1 LISEAYVVQV
11 IREALYL
18 VLLVSAPALLASL
31 AVGLLV
37 SVVQATTQ
45 LQDQTL
51 AFVPKLI
58 AVLATLA
65 VTGPW
70 IGQQLG
76 RFTQALL
83 QSLPMMR

>member
-1 LISEAYVVQV
+1 VISEAYIVQV
-11 IREALYL
+11 VREALYL
-18 VLLVSAPALLASL
+18 VLLVSAPPLLTSL
-31 AVGLLV
+31 LVGLV
-37 SVVQATTQ
+37 MSVFQASTQ

-51 AFVPKLI
+51 AFVPKLV
-58 AVLATLA
+58 AVLAALA

-83 QSLPMMR
+83 QTLPLLR

>member
-1 LISEAYVVQV
+1 MISEAYVVQV
-11 IREALYL
+11 TREALYL
-18 VLLVSAPALLASL
+18 VLLVSAPPLLISVL
-31 AVGLLV
+31 VGLLV

-51 AFVPKLI
+51 AFVPKLV

-83 QSLPMMR
+83 QAVPLLR